1 MDLASENS
9 KLKAE
14 VEKLKAELAAA
25 RGAHAASPAAQ
36 AHPVSPPPKVIA
48 TDPEGHSAPAKESVP
63 GLRLRPIFEGDKCV
77 EIVAQVIPDL
87 KKKRRKHK
95 NKRHGV
101 HSHAK
106 GKNKKPSGPVK
117 PPKIRAVV
125 DASSIMQSYVQSDR
139 LAALKRIV
147 KDSVGK
153 TVSIKEVSQGAKLE
167 ELLEEELKKVRSLE
181 CLFLIVLMC
190 DFVCSNASRRSTW

>member
-25 RGAHAASPAAQ
+25 RGAGGAHAASPPAQ
-36 AHPVSPPPKVIA
+36 AHPASPVPPKVIA
-48 TDPEGHSAPAKESVP
+48 TDPEGHSAPAKENVP

-106 GKNKKPSGPVK
+106 GKNKKPAGPVK

-125 DASSIMQSYVQSDR
+125 DASSIMQSYVQPSDK

-167 ELLEEELKKVRSLE
+167 ELLEEELKKVHL
-181 CLFLIVLMC
+181 CLF
-190 DFVCSNASRRSTW
+190 